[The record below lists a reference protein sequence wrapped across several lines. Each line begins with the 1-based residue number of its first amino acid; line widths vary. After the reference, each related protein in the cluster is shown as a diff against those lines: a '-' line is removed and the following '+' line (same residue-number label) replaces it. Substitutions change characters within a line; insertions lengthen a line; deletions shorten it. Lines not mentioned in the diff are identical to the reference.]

1 MSFRSR
7 HLFQLG
13 HSQQREKKMAPNLR
27 PHPQICVGPQQAKRT
42 QPATR
47 NQDPI
52 KSAQKD
58 RLQRTEHSGGRRLGR
73 LGTRRNLQ
81 RASHQDAPFSR
92 SGSAMGVLRHNPGD
106 QTRSGIDILSF
117 GLLHS
122 SRCEDGTCAWP
133 RWGGCARLQT
143 PPGSHRVH
151 CVAVEALTIRSLARS
166 SVQRSRHDAINLF
179 FSSRYA
185 RLLWKLLLERDTS
198 TACQRSKAV
207 SLCVGSPGSIS
218 RSKRGLLSVCLF
230 NAGQG
235 ASPGAAP
242 AVDVG
247 GGEACERIKLG
258 CRLQRLS
265 GSSDRSLGEFQPFL
279 WRSPHCL
286 EDGEPSIT
294 EPNVSARGEQLVSCW
309 HGRFHAPP
317 SSASTWNPTLPT
329 LTRRPSSGQRQSSS
343 MPRVQSAGIHHGTG
357 GDNSAS
363 HGRDR
368 KHVPSAGHLG

>member
-1 MSFRSR
+1 
-7 HLFQLG
+7 
-13 HSQQREKKMAPNLR
+13 MAPDLR
-27 PHPQICVGPQQAKRT
+27 PHPQICVGPQEAKRT

-58 RLQRTEHSGGRRLGR
+58 SLQKNRAFGRKTTRT
-73 LGTRRNLQ
+73 TRTTRDETESAESISPS
-81 RASHQDAPFSR
+81 RAFQQVRARD
-92 SGSAMGVLRHNPGD
+92 GSPQAQFLRHNPGD

-166 SVQRSRHDAINLF
+166 SVQRSRHDAISLF

-185 RLLWKLLLERDTS
+185 RLPVKLLLERDTS
-198 TACQRSKAV
+198 TACQRTKAV

-218 RSKRGLLSVCLF
+218 RSKRDLLSVRLF

-258 CRLQRLS
+258 LQTPEVVRFL
-265 GSSDRSLGEFQPFL
+265 RSILG
-279 WRSPHCL
+279 R
-286 EDGEPSIT
+286 
-294 EPNVSARGEQLVSCW
+294 VSALFVEIPALL
-309 HGRFHAPP
+309 GR
-317 SSASTWNPTLPT
+317 
-329 LTRRPSSGQRQSSS
+329 RR
-343 MPRVQSAGIHHGTG
+343 AI
-357 GDNSAS
+357 NN
-363 HGRDR
+363 
-368 KHVPSAGHLG
+368 